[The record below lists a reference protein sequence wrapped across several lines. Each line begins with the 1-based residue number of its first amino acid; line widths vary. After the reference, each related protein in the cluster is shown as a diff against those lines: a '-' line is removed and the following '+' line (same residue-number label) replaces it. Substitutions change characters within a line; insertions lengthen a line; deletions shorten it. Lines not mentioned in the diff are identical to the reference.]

1 MSTYQCDA
9 CGHYIVQPLTDKPT
23 YHTCE
28 HDGRGTFQLIPPDLS
43 LLTRLAFVKGKEV
56 AIGNFILCRRYPGV
70 WHLYM
75 IYEGESGQKLQTE
88 FSGVDLPELLIK
100 AYKWCKE
107 N

>member
-1 MSTYQCDA
+1 
-9 CGHYIVQPLTDKPT
+9 
-23 YHTCE
+23 
-28 HDGRGTFQLIPPDLS
+28 
-43 LLTRLAFVKGKEV
+43 
-56 AIGNFILCRRYPGV
+56 
-70 WHLYM
+70 M